1 MKLLVRWAAS
11 ALAVWAATGLIP
23 GIKVHGG
30 AWSYFWVALLFSLIN
45 VTIGSILKV
54 LTLPAVLLSMGLFIV
69 VINAAMLELTARWS
83 TALTIDNFWSALFAA
98 LVISIVSGL
107 LNRTAKRVGQN

>member
-98 LVISIVSGL
+98 LVISIASGL
-107 LNRTAKRVGQN
+107 LNRTVKRVGQN

>member
-1 MKLLVRWAAS
+1 MKLLVRWAVN
-11 ALAVWAATGLIP
+11 ALAVWAATAFVP
-23 GIKVHGG
+23 GITVHGG

-45 VTIGSILKV
+45 TTIGSMLKL

-83 TALTIDNFWSALFAA
+83 TSLTINNFWSALFAA
-98 LVISIVSGL
+98 IIISLVSGL
-107 LNRTAKRVGQN
+107 LNSTVKRVGRN

>member
-1 MKLLVRWAAS
+1 MKLLIRWAAS
-11 ALAVWAATGLIP
+11 ALAVWAATGLVL

-45 VTIGSILKV
+45 ITIGSFLKL
-54 LTLPAVLLSMGLFIV
+54 LTLPAVLLSLGLFIV

-83 TALTIDNFWSALFAA
+83 TALTINSFWSALFAS
-98 LVISIVSGL
+98 LIISVISGL
-107 LNRTAKRVGQN
+107 LNRSVKKASQN

>member
-1 MKLLVRWAAS
+1 MRIFIRWAVG
-11 ALAVWAATGLIP
+11 ALAVWAATALIP

-45 VTIGSILKV
+45 TSIGSLLKL
-54 LTLPAVLLSMGLFIV
+54 LTLPAVLLSFGLFVV

-83 TALTIDNFWSALFAA
+83 SALSINNFWSAIFAA
-98 LVISIVSGL
+98 LVISIVSGF
-107 LNRTAKRVGQN
+107 LNRTVKRVGQN

>member
-83 TALTIDNFWSALFAA
+83 TALTIDNFWSAFFAA

-107 LNRTAKRVGQN
+107 LNRTVKRVGQN

>member
-1 MKLLVRWAAS
+1 MKLLIRWAVG

-45 VTIGSILKV
+45 VTIGSLLKI
-54 LTLPAVLLSMGLFIV
+54 LTLPAVLLTMGLFIT

-83 TALTIDNFWSALFAA
+83 SALTINNFWSALFAGII
-98 LVISIVSGL
+98 ISIVSGF
-107 LNRTAKRVGQN
+107 LNRTVKRVGQN

>member
-1 MKLLVRWAAS
+1 MKLLIRWAVS

-30 AWSYFWVALLFSLIN
+30 AWSYFWVALIFSLIN
-45 VTIGSILKV
+45 VTIGSILKL
-54 LTLPAVLLSMGLFIV
+54 LTLPAVLLSMGLFIL

-83 TALTIDNFWSALFAA
+83 TSLSIDSFWSALFAA
-98 LVISIVSGL
+98 LVISIVSSL
-107 LNRTAKRVGQN
+107 LNRTVKRVGQN